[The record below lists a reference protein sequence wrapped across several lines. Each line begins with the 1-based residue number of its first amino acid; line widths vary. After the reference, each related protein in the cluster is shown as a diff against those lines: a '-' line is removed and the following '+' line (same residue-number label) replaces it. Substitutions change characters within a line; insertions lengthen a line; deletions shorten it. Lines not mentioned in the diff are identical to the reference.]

1 MAKKQ
6 GGKSSSNGV
15 KVTFGTRRTGKH
27 KKTRG
32 PKEKH
37 TKKYRGQG
45 R

>member
-1 MAKKQ
+1 MASKKSEKV
-6 GGKSSSNGV
+6 GKI
-15 KVTFGTRRTGKH
+15 TFGTRRTGKF
-27 KKTRG
+27 KKFRK

>member
-1 MAKKQ
+1 MASKKNSDNAKKVSF
-6 GGKSSSNGV
+6 GIRRKGK
-15 KVTFGTRRTGKH
+15 F
-27 KKTRG
+27 KKFRS